1 MHANQI
7 NNDNKLDEEE
17 IVNSFFNN
25 DFQMGEMI
33 ADPQPTVSA
42 ISAAAP
48 RIKQASQKQT
58 LGSWSLISAA
68 VWAPAP
74 AAPPA
79 PAPAPPPAPAPAT
92 KPAAKPVRTI
102 AKRAS
107 KEARPKPPPA
117 PADYPN
123 MPTNIRISNAA
134 MVVFPFEVREKMRQ
148 DLEAKCC
155 GSRRGA
161 NMRLNNYYNM
171 SWDHDIDG
179 VTYTIKMK
187 PQYVKNETRLR
198 QWLMMIPCVSGK
210 HKEIGI
216 ERGLYVAYLREP
228 DSAFAGAPV
237 TKKTLWMLNAAAP
250 DRELF
255 DEDTVPKFHKAKSIR
270 KPKRLP
276 SRRPQRVSY
285 DYAEEP
291 VEEIGAL
298 QADGYSIQVTESDFF
313 GADGVE
319 VPAEVCDGM
328 TSTNVLMPTIVNSDS
343 PGEGA

>member
-7 NNDNKLDEEE
+7 TADNKIDEEM
-17 IVNSFFNN
+17 VNSFFNN
-25 DFQMGEMI
+25 DDVQMGEMI
-33 ADPQPTVSA
+33 ADPQPTVGA

-58 LGSWSLISAA
+58 LGKESGLFGPISAA
-68 VWAPAP
+68 VW
-74 AAPPA
+74 A

-102 AKRAS
+102 AKRAP

-123 MPTNIRISNAA
+123 MPTNIRISNAP
-134 MVVFPFEVREKMRQ
+134 MVAFPFELREKMRQ

-161 NMRLNNYYNM
+161 HMRLNDYYNM

-179 VTYTIKMK
+179 VTYTIKMQ

-198 QWLMMIPCVSGK
+198 QWLMMIPCVGGNRK
-210 HKEIGI
+210 AIGI

-255 DEDTVPKFHKAKSIR
+255 DEDTVPKFYKARSIR
-270 KPKRLP
+270 KPKRVP
-276 SRRPQRVSY
+276 SRRPQRVPD
-285 DYAEEP
+285 DYVEP
-291 VEEIGAL
+291 PVPDMGVL
-298 QADGYSIQVTESDFF
+298 QADGYSLQLSESDFW
-313 GADGVE
+313 GDGGEE
-319 VPAEVCDGM
+319 VPAQLCDGM
-328 TSTNVLMPTIVNSDS
+328 TSVNVLMPTIVNSDS